1 MIILPS
7 PCRAT
12 RLKMQA
18 FNSLCIFA
26 NCCCDSTTT
35 TTKQLSALE
44 KKLHCE
50 NEAKASKVGGLLS
63 IFAIIIKH
71 FPNVDD
77 GNYR

>member
-50 NEAKASKVGGLLS
+50 NEAKASKLEDFYIVV
-63 IFAIIIKH
+63 IIN
-71 FPNVDD
+71 FRNVDD
-77 GNYR
+77 RKNN

>member
-35 TTKQLSALE
+35 TFCSG

>member
-44 KKLHCE
+44 K
-50 NEAKASKVGGLLS
+50 NYTAKMKQKRQIS